1 MSNKKRSY
9 VIAETVTQNGL
20 SYRTLPSLNG
30 SNLWG
35 FNLGPGMKENAQHQI
50 TIDAGDAFSFDAN
63 GKLIINSNN
72 LSIIDSSTGKI
83 YKNLIPEDIVANS
96 NVEMLKD
103 DDERQSITPTEGSLY
118 FVKSTK
124 IMWYYNDNTWF
135 FVSGVPS
142 GAATQSI
149 SVSVSASN
157 EISANL
163 KISNQNRAN
172 LISVLQDGF
181 YFNVNS
187 LGLSNFAE
195 KNKIARYGETDF
207 GLSRNDFNNTYK
219 LMLDNIQ
226 SDITQVIPYA
236 SASIPGLVK
245 IGTGLSISK
254 DGVLSVGGTDI
265 TNSVYSVNGQTGDVV
280 ITKDSLGVGN
290 VDNTSDK
297 NKPVSDATWTELNK
311 KIVALNYVENTR
323 TIQVKKGEYTENDG
337 NGSYSNTFTDAITI
351 SGFLTGIEK
360 VEATEQTKGYYKF
373 KKDGVD
379 LQTTIPIPDNI
390 ASGLFDDKTN
400 NLVFT
405 TDSGATISVYLPVLT
420 NTYTV
425 GSTSTVELLKSND
438 NNITANVKVS
448 PDSGNSLT
456 IKQNGL
462 YINAV
467 SRTDLEAYVTY
478 LEYNSTKHSHSNKD
492 VIDRFGES
500 ENNELTYNGNVFA
513 TPKVFSEQL
522 DLEQGTSHTVMD
534 AINHVLTVTH
544 NLETENIISVHL
556 IENGKVYNIA
566 PLITS
571 ANVLQIKIPPFLR
584 ESNLTLKITGA

>member
-1 MSNKKRSY
+1 MSNKMKSY
-9 VIAETVTQNGL
+9 VIAETVTKNGT
-20 SYRTLPSLNG
+20 SIRTLPSL
-30 SNLWG
+30 SAENLFG

-50 TIDAGDAFSFDAN
+50 TIDTGDAFSFDAN

-72 LSIIDSSTGKI
+72 LSIIDSNTGRI
-83 YKNLIPEDIVANS
+83 DKNLIPEDIVANS
-96 NVEMLKD
+96 NVEMLED
-103 DDERQSITPTEGSLY
+103 DDERQSITPVEGSLY

-142 GAATQSI
+142 GVSTQSI

-187 LGLSNFAE
+187 LGLSNLAE
-195 KNKIARYGETDF
+195 KSKIARYGETDF

-245 IGTGLSISK
+245 IGTGLSISN
-254 DGVLSVGGTDI
+254 GVLSVGGTDI

-280 ITKDSLGVGN
+280 ITKESLGVGN

-297 NKPVSDATWTELNK
+297 NKPVSDATWAELNK
-311 KIVALNYVENTR
+311 KIAALNYVENTR
-323 TIQVKKGEYTENDG
+323 TIQVKNGEYTENNG
-337 NGSYSNTFTDAITI
+337 NGSYSNTFINAITI

-390 ASGLFDDKTN
+390 ASGLFDETTS

-425 GSTSTVELLKSND
+425 GSTSTVELLKSNE

-462 YINAV
+462 YLNAV
-467 SRTDLEAYVTY
+467 SRTDLEDYVTY
-478 LEYNSTKHSHSNKD
+478 LEYNSTKHSHLNKD
-492 VIDRFGES
+492 VIDRFSES
-500 ENNELTYNGNVFA
+500 ENNELTYNGNIFS
-513 TPKVFSEQL
+513 TPKVFSEEL
-522 DLEQGTSHTVMD
+522 DLENGTLHTVMD
-534 AINHVLTVTH
+534 VLNHVITVTH
-544 NLETENIISVHL
+544 NLGTENIISVHL

>member
-63 GKLIINSNN
+63 GKLIINSNK

-360 VEATEQTKGYYKF
+360 VEATEQTRGYYKF

-462 YINAV
+462 YLNAV